1 MSDFLYSILLGAI
14 QGITE
19 FLPIS
24 STGHLVIFRDIL
36 GINVENGLAFDAVL
50 QLATVL
56 SVLVYFRKDIVGLIK
71 ASVDTT
77 KKEERRLLKFL
88 IVGTVPA
95 VLLGLFFQDT
105 IEQYF
110 RSTLTVSIFL
120 ILGALV
126 MFFSEKFLQE
136 KDLTTK
142 KSIIIGLFQSL
153 ALLPG
158 MSRAGMTISGG
169 YFLGLKKDLAIRFSF
184 LLSIPI
190 IGGSGLY
197 KLLEIVG
204 DKELFSTVWPQ
215 LLVGSISAFIF
226 GIISIGF
233 LIKFLRTH
241 SFKGFVVYRIL
252 LALFLMLFLI

>member
-142 KSIIIGLFQSL
+142 KSIIIG
-153 ALLPG
+153 
-158 MSRAGMTISGG
+158 
-169 YFLGLKKDLAIRFSF
+169 
-184 LLSIPI
+184 
-190 IGGSGLY
+190 
-197 KLLEIVG
+197 
-204 DKELFSTVWPQ
+204 
-215 LLVGSISAFIF
+215 
-226 GIISIGF
+226 
-233 LIKFLRTH
+233 
-241 SFKGFVVYRIL
+241 
-252 LALFLMLFLI
+252 